1 MGSPGSVGFGSRVA
15 GFSPGSSG
23 LRPTACRN
31 RHGNCRISVLATVHR
46 GSGPLGSGSSVLFRV
61 SNSRIPRILS
71 PRSLSLSLSNLS
83 LSHLSRLSDLSHLCL
98 TLSRCLFRATRRTEK
113 KRRKKKGKRRKRR
126 DKKKWSGCELLKRE
140 SGLIL

>member
-1 MGSPGSVGFGSRVA
+1 MGSLPGLAGCGLRLAGIAMGTAGFRFWPPSTEDRVPWVPVRRSSSGSPTHGSPGS
-15 GFSPGSSG
+15 SPPD
-23 LRPTACRN
+23 L
-31 RHGNCRISVLATVHR
+31 SV
-46 GSGPLGSGSSVLFRV
+46 
-61 SNSRIPRILS
+61 
-71 PRSLSLSLSNLS
+71 SLSNLS

-126 DKKKWSGCELLKRE
+126 EKKKWSGCELLKRE